1 MANRGMSRRQ
11 FIGTSVISAVAA
23 ARIPALSGYARESTP
38 GPKEGETLGNLRII
52 TRLNG
57 DWRFKRQAAAGSAV
71 EEEFVGAE
79 KPQYDDSAWVMVHIP
94 HTWDATPDNPF
105 ATTGHFLGLGWY
117 RRKLEIPA
125 EWRGSR
131 VWLGFNG
138 VFQIADVWVNG
149 RHLGQHIGGYT
160 DFQFDG
166 TDALQ
171 WGATNLLAVRVNDVI
186 SDFIIPTNETCIAHY
201 GGIYRSVLLTVTDP
215 VHIPAH
221 GVRITTEQ
229 TNQGVLVHVRTR
241 VENDSDS
248 SHDLRVE
255 TLVTDDQG
263 QPVTALKNRIT
274 VAAQNRAEV
283 EQTTAPLGNP
293 HLWSPD
299 SPYLYHLS
307 STVYDG
313 DRALDR
319 TDTRFGIRF
328 MGYDP
333 ARGFMLN
340 GQFINLHGVNRKQDY
355 GFLGD
360 AVPEVVGVRDILL
373 IKSMGAN
380 FLRTSHYPQDPAV
393 LDACDRL
400 GILVWEE
407 VPNSRI
413 YAYPPSSEGINPV
426 NTERFPWPLMEN
438 IKQQLREMI
447 ARDFNHPSI
456 IIRAFGG
463 DLEGYRYP
471 EDFVDLSN
479 TTHELDPTRWTAGR
493 VPPAT
498 TDITDASV
506 EEDLFHQ
513 HELHPERRYIWNEW
527 GSFSSERGLEGKP
540 YYQHLPADP
549 LGGVALSDSDA
560 ALFQEGYLMQF
571 NSMPWMGTVKWCMF
585 DTGELGAATTNKN
598 SDGPFPDKTV
608 TFRWPFND
616 YNGVSDMWRLPKEG
630 FYFFQS
636 QWTDKPM
643 VHIVGHWTWPGE
655 TGHKRRVRVYSNC
668 DAVELF
674 LNGRSLG
681 VRQPATPERVWKDF
695 HDAIAVYKVSDQFNQ
710 QPLPGASLRHA
721 PFIWDAVSYENGTL
735 TAIGH
740 KGSATVRDELRT
752 AGPAVRIKLQAEKE
766 RLVADDEDVS
776 FIEADVVD
784 AQGVVVPEA
793 RPWIHFAVEGPGRLL
808 GGTTHVDAISG
819 MAAMNVQT
827 TGQAGE
833 IVVTATSPG
842 LEPGSARIHT
852 RKD

>member
-1 MANRGMSRRQ
+1 MSRRQ
-11 FIGTSVISAVAA
+11 FIGASVIGAVAA
-23 ARIPALSGYARESTP
+23 DRIAALNGHARESTP
-38 GPKEGETLGNLRII
+38 GQKEGETMGNLRVI
-52 TRLNG
+52 TRLNR

-71 EEEFVGAE
+71 EAEFVRAE
-79 KPQYDDSAWVMVHIP
+79 EPQYDDSSWVMVHIP

-105 ATTGHFLGLGWY
+105 TTTGHFHGLGWY

-125 EWRGSR
+125 EWRGRR

-138 VFQIADVWVNG
+138 VFQIADIWVNG

-160 DFQFDG
+160 SFQFDAA
-166 TDALQ
+166 DALQ
-171 WGATNLLAVRVNDVI
+171 WGATNLLAVRVDDVL
-186 SDFIIPTNETCIAHY
+186 SPFIAPTNETNVADY

-229 TNQGVLVHVRTR
+229 TNHGLLVHVRTR
-241 VENDSDS
+241 VENNSDS
-248 SHDLRVE
+248 SRDLQVE

-263 QPVTALKNRIT
+263 QPVTALKNHAT
-274 VAAQNRAEV
+274 VAAQEHAEI
-283 EQTTAPLGNP
+283 EQSTAPLGNP

-340 GQFINLHGVNRKQDY
+340 GQFINLHGVDRRQDY

-360 AVPEVVGVRDILL
+360 AVPEVVGARDILL

-407 VPNSRI
+407 VPNI
-413 YAYPPSSEGINPV
+413 KIHMYPPSADNTNPIF
-426 NTERFPWPLMEN
+426 TERFPWPLMEN

-456 IIRAFGG
+456 IIWGFG
-463 DLEGYRYP
+463 D
-471 EDFVDLSN
+471 DLSGYHYPQDFADLAN

-493 VPPAT
+493 VPPV
-498 TDITDASV
+498 TDISDATV
-506 EEDLFHQ
+506 EEDLFHE

-527 GSFSSERGLEGKP
+527 GSFGSERGLEGKP

-549 LGGVALSDSDA
+549 LADVALSDSDA
-560 ALFQEGYLMQF
+560 ALFLEGYLMQF
-571 NSMPWMGTVKWCMF
+571 NTMPWLGTAKWCMF
-585 DTGELGAATTNKN
+585 DTGEVNAALTNKIC
-598 SDGPFPDKTV
+598 DGPFPDRTV
-608 TFRWPFND
+608 TFRWPFCD
-616 YNGVSDMWRLPKEG
+616 YLGVCDMWRLPKEG
-630 FYFFQS
+630 FHFLQS
-636 QWTDKPM
+636 QWTDEPM
-643 VHIVGHWTWPGE
+643 VHLVGHWTWPGE
-655 TGHKRRVRVYSNC
+655 SGHKRRVRVYSNC
-668 DAVELF
+668 DTVELF
-674 LNGRSLG
+674 LNGNSLG

-710 QPLPGASLRHA
+710 RPLPGASLRHA
-721 PFIWDAVSYENGTL
+721 PFIWDDVSYENGML

-740 KGSATVRDELRT
+740 KGSATVRDNLRT
-752 AGPAVRIKLQAEKE
+752 AAPAVRIKLQAEKE
-766 RLVADDEDVS
+766 SLVADDEDVS
-776 FIEADVVD
+776 FVEADVVD

-808 GGTTHVDAISG
+808 GGTTHIDAISG
-819 MAAMNVQT
+819 VAAINVQT
-827 TGQAGE
+827 TGQPGE

-842 LEPGSARIHT
+842 LEPGSARIPT
-852 RKD
+852 R

>member
-1 MANRGMSRRQ
+1 
-11 FIGTSVISAVAA
+11 V
-23 ARIPALSGYARESTP
+23 
-38 GPKEGETLGNLRII
+38 
-52 TRLNG
+52 
-57 DWRFKRQAAAGSAV
+57 FKRQASPGPADEAAFLKA
-71 EEEFVGAE
+71 EEPG
-79 KPQYDDSAWVMVHIP
+79 YDDSSWVQVSLP

-105 ATTGHFLGLGWY
+105 TTTGHFHGLGWY

-125 EWRGSR
+125 EWRGRR

-138 VFQIADVWVNG
+138 VFQVADVWVNG
-149 RHLGQHIGGYT
+149 RHLGQHVGGYT
-160 DFQFDG
+160 SFQFDA

-171 WGATNLLAVRVNDVI
+171 WGGANLLAVRVDDVL
-186 SDFIIPTNETCIAHY
+186 SPFIAPTNETNVADY
-201 GGIYRSVLLTVTDP
+201 GGIYRSVLLTVTDA
-215 VHIPAH
+215 VHIPAD

-229 TNQGVLVHVRTR
+229 TNHGVLVHVRTQ
-241 VENDSDS
+241 VENSSDS
-248 SHDLRVE
+248 SRDLEVE

-263 QPVTALKNRIT
+263 QSVAALKSHIT
-274 VAAQNRAEV
+274 VAAQNHAAV
-283 EQTTAPLGNP
+283 EQSTAPLVNP

-328 MGYDP
+328 MSYDP
-333 ARGFMLN
+333 ARGFILN
-340 GQFINLHGVNRKQDY
+340 GQFINLHGVDRRQDY

-360 AVPEVVGVRDILL
+360 AVPELVGARDILL

-407 VPNSRI
+407 VPNI
-413 YAYPPSSEGINPV
+413 KICMYPPSADNTNPV
-426 NTERFPWPLMEN
+426 FTERFPWPLMEN

-456 IIRAFGG
+456 IIWGLG
-463 DLEGYRYP
+463 DDLSGYHYP
-471 EDFVDLSN
+471 QDFADLSN

-493 VPPAT
+493 VPPV
-498 TDITDASV
+498 TDISDATV

-527 GSFSSERGLEGKP
+527 GSFGSERGLEGKP
-540 YYQHLPADP
+540 YYQRLPADP
-549 LGGVALSDSDA
+549 LGEEVALSDSDA

-571 NSMPWMGTVKWCMF
+571 NSMPWLGTAKWCMF
-585 DTGELGAATTNKN
+585 DTGEVNAAITDKIC
-598 SDGPFPDKTV
+598 DGPFPDPTV
-608 TFRWPFND
+608 TFRWPFCD
-616 YNGVSDMWRLPKEG
+616 YLGVSDMWRLPKEG
-630 FYFFQS
+630 FYFLQS

-655 TGHKRRVRVYSNC
+655 SGRKRRVRVYSNC
-668 DAVELF
+668 DTVELF
-674 LNGRSLG
+674 LNGNSLG
-681 VRQPATPERVWKDF
+681 VRKPATPERVWKDF

-710 QPLPGASLRHA
+710 RPLPGASLRHA
-721 PFIWDAVSYENGTL
+721 PFIWDDVSYENGML

-740 KGSATVRDELRT
+740 KGSATVREDLRT
-752 AGPAVRIKLQAEKE
+752 AGPAARIKLQAEKE
-766 RLVADDEDVS
+766 SLAADNEDVS

-784 AQGVVVPEA
+784 AQGVLVPEA

-808 GGTTHVDAISG
+808 GGATHIDAISG
-819 MAAMNVQT
+819 VAAINVQT